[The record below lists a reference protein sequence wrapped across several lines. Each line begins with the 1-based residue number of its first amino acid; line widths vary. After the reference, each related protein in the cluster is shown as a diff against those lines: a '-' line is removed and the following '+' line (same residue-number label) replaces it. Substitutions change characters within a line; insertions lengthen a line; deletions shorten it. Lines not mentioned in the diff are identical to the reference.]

1 MKMAN
6 TIQED
11 CEEEDESY
19 QAILHDEHVM
29 ESKGIQ
35 APKYNKTKHNKIDKL
50 GPRQYIFQPSLSI
63 SDLYS
68 DFCSESMQSEL
79 CIICYDNIV
88 MEDVIKVLE
97 PCNHYYHTNC
107 IN

>member
-11 CEEEDESY
+11 REEEDESY

-35 APKYNKTKHNKIDKL
+35 APKYNKTKHNKID
-50 GPRQYIFQPSLSI
+50 
-63 SDLYS
+63 
-68 DFCSESMQSEL
+68 
-79 CIICYDNIV
+79 
-88 MEDVIKVLE
+88 
-97 PCNHYYHTNC
+97 
-107 IN
+107 